1 MGIRSA
7 DRTWQTRARDR
18 AFDGE
23 RIRARPARLMWL
35 EVFWFDRFPEMV
47 RFFHRHPG
55 ATVIPHLASARVVEM
70 RKRYR
75 EPGILHLVDKDV
87 QQDRRRGIAQ
97 LDVRISN
104 HDQVLRQIESQLV
117 VGASKLGMNDAGAKH
132 MRARSEL
139 TADNDPAFN
148 RRDEQGAGGVRQGPG
163 AF

>member
-7 DRTWQTRARDR
+7 ERT
-18 AFDGE
+18 
-23 RIRARPARLMWL
+23 WL

-75 EPGILHLVDKDV
+75 QPAVFDLVNKHV
-87 QQDRRRGIAQ
+87 QQDRRRRIAWF
-97 LDVRISN
+97 DVRISN

-132 MRARSEL
+132 MRAGSEL
-139 TADNDPAFN
+139 TADNDPAFD
-148 RRDEQGAGGVRQGPG
+148 R
-163 AF
+163 